1 MGMKALLGV
10 GSGSIGYQN
19 KLRTNTK
26 PREISREDR
35 RMFAQKELGM
45 FLKREMPVRFA
56 HRARDLSMLPYG
68 LSDMPSIQ
76 SVKTWYE
83 QSFEEVL
90 SVPDDDD
97 MGLKTSLSAIY
108 NRHQDTLV
116 MIAKGLYE
124 FQRSAEGKRVL
135 EGGRDL
141 SDLVDIHNYFD
152 RFFLSRIGIRILIG
166 HYLELQREQ
175 EADYVGLVCRK
186 TSAAKVAKAAAED
199 ARYMCD
205 RHFGDAPKVEFLGR
219 TDLTFP
225 YVPSHLYYILFE
237 LLKNSM
243 RAVVEHRGINDMP
256 DIRIVI
262 ADGEDNE
269 DIVIRI
275 SDFGGGI
282 PRSISS
288 KVFSYLFTTAHDAFP
303 EHLEN
308 LEDFGRENP
317 LAGLGY
323 GLPISRGYVRY
334 FGGELTLMS
343 MEGYG
348 TDAFVHLPRLAG
360 DREPLV

>member
-1 MGMKALLGV
+1 MKKSLLMTYANMPQTPMGMKALLGV

-175 EADYVGLVCRK
+175 EADYVG
-186 TSAAKVAKAAAED
+186 
-199 ARYMCD
+199 M
-205 RHFGDAPKVEFLGR
+205 
-219 TDLTFP
+219 
-225 YVPSHLYYILFE
+225 
-237 LLKNSM
+237 
-243 RAVVEHRGINDMP
+243 
-256 DIRIVI
+256 
-262 ADGEDNE
+262 
-269 DIVIRI
+269 
-275 SDFGGGI
+275 
-282 PRSISS
+282 
-288 KVFSYLFTTAHDAFP
+288 
-303 EHLEN
+303 
-308 LEDFGRENP
+308 
-317 LAGLGY
+317 
-323 GLPISRGYVRY
+323 
-334 FGGELTLMS
+334 
-343 MEGYG
+343 
-348 TDAFVHLPRLAG
+348 
-360 DREPLV
+360 